1 MIAAVTAHHTPC
13 SQVAADDCPNRDIS
27 SFISSERKTISVFPF
42 RYAGVLGETKPS
54 YPWGHSL
61 IKYCITPSTEN
72 YVHCK
77 NSFVQYLYCSQPN
90 FENDMN
96 SALNWYL
103 RYPLSKS
110 KFLGGEIYFVF

>member
-1 MIAAVTAHHTPC
+1 MLRKKKT
-13 SQVAADDCPNRDIS
+13 S
-27 SFISSERKTISVFPF
+27 S
-42 RYAGVLGETKPS
+42 
-54 YPWGHSL
+54 PWGHSL
-61 IKYCITPSTEN
+61 IKYCIIPRTEN

-77 NSFVQYLYCSQPN
+77 NSVVRYLYCSQPN

-110 KFLGGEIYFVF
+110 KFLGGEIYFLFLTVDCQVCTNYN